1 MLYWLNMPPELYS
14 ISDHLIIMGETV
26 LFTIILGFLNGSIT
40 VFLYNRKIKRKGRK
54 VNRNEII

>member
-40 VFLYNRKIKRKGRK
+40 VFLYNRKIKRKGEK
-54 VNRNEII
+54 NKC